1 MGIVGCES
9 HAAILCLHSNLSPS
23 LYAATRRTPVS
34 SYLYPFL
41 TTCSKL
47 GYWKNNFDSMPRALV
62 TLFEQMVVNNWVVV
76 LEGCMVAT
84 TGWAFFY
91 FFAYY
96 FWAVLVCMNV
106 LVAFLI
112 DQYQTRNNERNKKKA
127 REEAR
132 MQAELSR
139 RPEDDQ
145 RARSANNGTKK
156 RGCCRW
162 GKGRSRRR
170 NASRAEA
177 AEPSMPQISWPYDFE
192 VAAMRTDPDAQLL
205 QQQQSVG
212 GVGGGIGVMDSAPL
226 LDLKEWQVRMPLNLF
241 EAMFAEEEEVS
252 WEG

>member
-1 MGIVGCES
+1 
-9 HAAILCLHSNLSPS
+9 
-23 LYAATRRTPVS
+23 
-34 SYLYPFL
+34 
-41 TTCSKL
+41 
-47 GYWKNNFDSMPRALV
+47 MPRSLV

-132 MQAELSR
+132 MEAELSR
-139 RPEDDQ
+139 RPEDGQ
-145 RARSANNGTKK
+145 RARSVNNRTKK
-156 RGCCRW
+156 LGLCRW
-162 GKGRSRRR
+162 LIGKSRGRT
-170 NASRAEA
+170 ASRAEA

-192 VAAMRTDPDAQLL
+192 VAAMRADPDAQL

-212 GVGGGIGVMDSAPL
+212 AVGGGIGVIDLAPL

-241 EAMFAEEEEVS
+241 EAMFAEEEEVG
-252 WEG
+252 WEGLSESGPG